1 MSGLGEQISDVSEQ
15 TPRGDHPAGTGG
27 FPPETESPGSRWWR
41 VPMLL
46 VIAGFAAF
54 WVWALFFASKEA
66 VNRIEDRG
74 WAERAEQI
82 CATAREQRLELTNF
96 TEIDPDDPAQRE
108 LVLTLADNLDAAT
121 DILETMLNDVVAV
134 SPVDPKGAEIVPLWE
149 SDYRAYL
156 NDRRVFTEDLRSGNI
171 RGFSETAIDG
181 LPISEKIETFAGDN
195 EMPSCAPPYDMPSR

>member
-1 MSGLGEQISDVSEQ
+1 
-15 TPRGDHPAGTGG
+15 
-27 FPPETESPGSRWWR
+27 
-41 VPMLL
+41 MLL
-46 VIAGFAAF
+46 VLVGFAAF

-66 VNRIEDRG
+66 VNKIDDRG

-82 CATAREQRLELTNF
+82 CATAKDERLELTDF
-96 TEIDPDDPAQRE
+96 RQIDPDDPEQRE

-121 DILETMLNDVVAV
+121 DILEEMLNDVMAV
-134 SPVDPKGAEIVPLWE
+134 MPSDAKGQEIVPLWE
-149 SDYRAYL
+149 ADYRTYL
-156 NDRRVFTEDLRSGNI
+156 DDRRVFADDLRAGDI